1 TAGMGRR
8 SQRRALHR
16 WREMEETN
24 RTLAAL
30 NSMYSAPAK
39 QGHATSFFRTS
50 AAQARA
56 IDFIRQSVHEM
67 GRPPADLSGPEALRQ
82 LRAAGAYDGGDQAVV
97 GVPSPYNP
105 ESVSLPSPGWQ
116 PIDLAA
122 LWGAD
127 GHEMVG
133 DFTRSKLL
141 PLSDARQHVLASGV
155 EKPYWDP
162 CLKHKP
168 TYGKF
173 LSRLWASNLIDFVLE
188 PCREEV
194 AIFFVTKKAGRL
206 RMIIDARRSNCHFTD
221 PEYVH
226 LCTGEA
232 LSRLEADAPLTVATA
247 DLKDAFYHIGLPVEW
262 RDVFGL
268 PPIQAGLVDGL
279 QASGLRDEARLRDRR
294 PVPEKNILHTQY
306 VDNLIVLGTDREA
319 VLEAYQAA
327 VFKFKEA
334 GLQVHGEEV
343 SDTGAKVLGW
353 EIRADG
359 HFGPSLHRAW
369 KVRLAI
375 RELLRRGRATGKQ
388 LERLL
393 GHCVFISLGRRE
405 SLSVFSDIY
414 RHVQRYRDCHVEL
427 PIPRGVRQEL
437 IKWDGILPLLRRS
450 LRSKWSDTIH
460 AVDASEWGLGV
471 TDANL
476 AQAQVR
482 KLGQFNERWRFKE
495 PGVARPRDHALVA
508 AGGGSPD
515 ETSEHYQVDRDFQA
529 FEPVA
534 FGIVDRPW
542 RTTAC
547 YRWKRKLSLP
557 VAEDAFF
564 PLSPSGCSTGCTRL
578 RVNMIH
584 RGMLTT
590 PLLSAAAGAQKVKG
604 HKRRMA
610 PPAATATQRGDGI
623 PNLQPAIRTR
633 RMVQRKKRKRQRA
646 AEGERTALEDA
657 AVTPACHRRYTLA
670 WEPVRHLVYRSRS
683 TLRSFSVIDKNL
695 AEKLQDMYMDGED
708 LSAGQYLI
716 AAVLFFSP
724 QVKAEGMQKLPR
736 VKQSLQGW
744 RRLAPPQSR
753 LPIPFEAVALLAKW
767 GFENGPASE
776 MPRSGETS
784 NQSEALPAVDTGPPS
799 TGAGHSSKTMEFDET
814 LELDLP
820 YHDNV
825 GEALARVAAV
835 GSRDPEEVLFK
846 HSLRDLARFL
856 ERGAEALHLQALG
869 PLHPYRLRHGGA
881 SHDFS
886 LGLRDLPAIQLRG
899 RWRSA
904 ASVRRYQ
911 KGGRLAQLFAGLPG
925 EVQRAALKAVSDLS
939 HLCAV
944 VR

>member
-1 TAGMGRR
+1 M
-8 SQRRALHR
+8 
-16 WREMEETN
+16 
-24 RTLAAL
+24 
-30 NSMYSAPAK
+30 
-39 QGHATSFFRTS
+39 
-50 AAQARA
+50 
-56 IDFIRQSVHEM
+56 
-67 GRPPADLSGPEALRQ
+67 
-82 LRAAGAYDGGDQAVV
+82 
-97 GVPSPYNP
+97 
-105 ESVSLPSPGWQ
+105 
-116 PIDLAA
+116 
-122 LWGAD
+122 
-127 GHEMVG
+127 
-133 DFTRSKLL
+133 
-141 PLSDARQHVLASGV
+141 
-155 EKPYWDP
+155 
-162 CLKHKP
+162 
-168 TYGKF
+168 
-173 LSRLWASNLIDFVLE
+173 
-188 PCREEV
+188 
-194 AIFFVTKKAGRL
+194 
-206 RMIIDARRSNCHFTD
+206 
-221 PEYVH
+221 
-226 LCTGEA
+226 
-232 LSRLEADAPLTVATA
+232 
-247 DLKDAFYHIGLPVEW
+247 
-262 RDVFGL
+262 
-268 PPIQAGLVDGL
+268 
-279 QASGLRDEARLRDRR
+279 
-294 PVPEKNILHTQY
+294 PEKNILHTQY

-557 VAEDAFF
+557 VAEA
-564 PLSPSGCSTGCTRL
+564 
-578 RVNMIH
+578 
-584 RGMLTT
+584 
-590 PLLSAAAGAQKVKG
+590 
-604 HKRRMA
+604 
-610 PPAATATQRGDGI
+610 
-623 PNLQPAIRTR
+623 
-633 RMVQRKKRKRQRA
+633 
-646 AEGERTALEDA
+646 
-657 AVTPACHRRYTLA
+657 
-670 WEPVRHLVYRSRS
+670 RS
-683 TLRSFSVIDKNL
+683 TLHAVKHVLRSLSSHGQKHVVLSDSMTAVCAISRGRAHTFELRRVCQQIGALSLATDTAFFLRWVPSEWNPADNPSRGRLLPSIPQRLLHGLHEAQGEHDPSRHAHDASPFCGCRGPKGEGAQEEDGSSSGDSNATRGRHSEPSTCNQDKADGP
-695 AEKLQDMYMDGED
+695 AEKAEAAACSRGGENGFGGCGCHPGM
-708 LSAGQYLI
+708 S
-716 AAVLFFSP
+716 S
-724 QVKAEGMQKLPR
+724 QVHFGLGTR
-736 VKQSLQGW
+736 
-744 RRLAPPQSR
+744 APPG
-753 LPIPFEAVALLAKW
+753 LPIPLNLEILLGHRQEFGRETPGHVHGWRGSFRGPVPDCSGVVFQPPGQSRGNAEATSGEAELAGVAAPCPSTVPSTNSFRGGGSSREVGLREWHGVGCAAHVVELHALLAPRR
-767 GFENGPASE
+767 GPASE